1 MSWKNFPKFFGF
13 ELNSA
18 YNSLYTIVMDDTMI
32 IQGLR
37 LSREAISLVGHL
49 IQQHP
54 SWNRT
59 RLSKELCKLWNWRNA
74 CGDLKDM
81 ACRTLLLKLEKQ
93 GQLSLPPPRN
103 RPPQLRSRRLPDMLH
118 STDPI
123 TDDLTSVMPISLFD
137 ARQDRYHH
145 DLFNYFLHHYHYL
158 GFKTIVGEN
167 LKYIAFDCHQRP
179 LACLLFGAPAWK
191 LKHRDLFIGWIPTY
205 QKQNLNLIT
214 NNTRFLILPWVQ
226 VKNLAS
232 HLLSR
237 AASQLNDQWSQRYSH
252 EIFMLETFVDTSR
265 LQDVA

>member
-1 MSWKNFPKFFGF
+1 
-13 ELNSA
+13 
-18 YNSLYTIVMDDTMI
+18 MI

-145 DLFNYFLHHYHYL
+145 AYSITSSITIITWDLRPSWV
-158 GFKTIVGEN
+158 KTSST
-167 LKYIAFDCHQRP
+167 LPSIAINALWRVYCLVP
-179 LACLLFGAPAWK
+179 LPGSSSTEICLLAG
-191 LKHRDLFIGWIPTY
+191 HRPTRN
-205 QKQNLNLIT
+205 KILILIT

-232 HLLSR
+232 HLLSL